1 MISMTDW
8 KIRSDFKMKKF
19 LIVVDMQGDF
29 INMAL
34 GTKEAEATVPEAV
47 KKISEFNGKIFV
59 TMDTHYENYM
69 QTSEGKNLPVPH
81 CIKGTEGW
89 YLDKRIENALKGKDF
104 TIIGK
109 NTFGSVDLPEKI
121 KEAAGG
127 KIFEADIIGLCTDIC
142 VVSNALLLK
151 ANFPE
156 ALITVDSKC
165 CAGVTPEL
173 HNAALATMKS
183 CQIVVE

>member
-1 MISMTDW
+1 
-8 KIRSDFKMKKF
+8 MKKF

-34 GTKEAEATVPEAV
+34 GTKEAEAIIPEAV
-47 KKISEFNGKIFV
+47 KKIREFEGKIFV

-89 YLDKRIENALKGKDF
+89 KLDKRIENALEGKDF
-104 TIIGK
+104 TVIEK

-121 KEAAGG
+121 REDAGEEIFAA
-127 KIFEADIIGLCTDIC
+127 EMTGLCTDIC

-151 ANFPE
+151 AYFPE
-156 ALITVDSKC
+156 ALISVDSKC

-173 HNAALATMKS
+173 HNAALATMRS
-183 CQIVVE
+183 CQIVIE